1 VTRYVALLRGIA
13 PTNPN
18 MANANLRAVCE
29 RLGLRAVQTVISSG
43 NVIFESDTSDAAG
56 LEESIEAAWRSELG
70 FTSTTILRS
79 ETELEGLVES
89 DPFAGRTHGPET
101 YLLVTFAKHPFT
113 VEYAFPYQ
121 PPERDY
127 WIVGATSGELFSVTD
142 TAASQTPDVMSWI
155 ESRLGKEISSRT
167 WLTVNRILERMRK
180 T

>member
-1 VTRYVALLRGIA
+1 MRVTRYVALLGGIA

-29 RLGLRAVQTVISSG
+29 GLGLHAVQTVISSG
-43 NVIFESDTSDAAG
+43 NVLFESDTSDPAG
-56 LEESIEAAWRSELG
+56 LGETIEAAWPRQLG
-70 FTSTTILRS
+70 FTSTTILRA
-79 ETELEGLVES
+79 EAELEALVES
-89 DPFAGRTHGPET
+89 DPFAGRTHGSET

-142 TAASQTPDVMSWI
+142 TAGSQTPDVMSWI

-167 WLTVNRILERMRK
+167 WLTVNRILERMR
-180 T
+180 

>member
-1 VTRYVALLRGIA
+1 MTRYVALLRGIA

-29 RLGLRAVQTVISSG
+29 GLGLHAVQTVISSG
-43 NVIFESDTSDAAG
+43 NVIFESDTSDPAG
-56 LEESIEAAWRSELG
+56 LEESIEAAWPSELG

-79 ETELEGLVES
+79 EAELEALVES
-89 DPFAGRTHGPET
+89 DPFAGRTHGRDT
-101 YLLVTFAKHPFT
+101 YLLVTFAKNPFT
-113 VEYAFPYQ
+113 IELAFPYQ
-121 PPERDY
+121 PPDRDY

-180 T
+180 E